1 MAWLRSP
8 EIIFSFNI
16 PLIFTYIIL
25 YPIFTD
31 YFLLIYL
38 SFLSRFGKRTFKN
51 FLTNAICSFVRVL
64 GELQSEKKHSP
75 QPNKITLLSDTHC
88 KSRVLARKTRRI
100 HYKLIVTYY
109 REWVQIKISQKKKHK
124 VESGQALNAELWSSS
139 LCGVRRY
146 HFLSTN
152 MQQYTKVSVLPT
164 EAAQLIIYLL

>member
-88 KSRVLARKTRRI
+88 KSRVLARKTHQI

-109 REWVQIKISQKKKHK
+109 REWVQIKISQKK
-124 VESGQALNAELWSSS
+124 EAQSGIWTSTKCRALIIFSLWSQEIS
-139 LCGVRRY
+139 LPWY
-146 HFLSTN
+146 QHAT
-152 MQQYTKVSVLPT
+152 
-164 EAAQLIIYLL
+164 IY